1 MTSRPHL
8 EAAKSHPPTSPPYP
22 IQVKTSTRLVNLPS
36 RWWRNGS
43 GRLTC
48 FLGLGL
54 LSLLLAHLTTLLHTN
69 WRHKLSVLFR
79 CPIADDDGKPSFW
92 DAWVRDGAFAGRS
105 FLFYLPRRSLSWS
118 KGQTGLDRFH
128 AQQQHQTNR
137 LILIPL
143 NTYDNTLAKHHK
155 YKHTHNFPLI
165 IHRLPPS
172 PRLTRKSSL
181 TSPNNPPRHVLPT
194 PIRPRHRPQCHKRRR
209 MFPRQ
214 PYPLLWRAGPHL
226 KNVLVALLQ
235 PSLKVAVAPV
245 ARQLVVEPVRRN
257 VRCGMAVG
265 VVFSVGG

>member
-1 MTSRPHL
+1 MTSRPHP

-43 GRLTC
+43 GRSTC

-79 CPIADDDGKPSFW
+79 CPIADDDGKPSF
-92 DAWVRDGAFAGRS
+92 GTPGFETGRS
-105 FLFYLPRRSLSWS
+105 QAGLFYFYLPRRSLSWS
-118 KGQTGLDRFH
+118 RGQTGLDRFH
-128 AQQQHQTNR
+128 AQQQHQINR

-155 YKHTHNFPLI
+155 YKHTHKFPLI

-172 PRLTRKSSL
+172 PRLTRKSGL

-214 PYPLLWRAGPHL
+214 PYPLLRHAGPHL

-257 VRCGMAVG
+257 VRRGMAVG

>member
-1 MTSRPHL
+1 MVRGGQLVFLVLVFSACYLPTSRHCYILIGATSCPFCSVVL
-8 EAAKSHPPTSPPYP
+8 SPTMMASLLFGTPGFE
-22 IQVKTSTRLVNLPS
+22 TRLS
-36 RWWRNGS
+36 R
-43 GRLTC
+43 
-48 FLGLGL
+48 
-54 LSLLLAHLTTLLHTN
+54 
-69 WRHKLSVLFR
+69 
-79 CPIADDDGKPSFW
+79 
-92 DAWVRDGAFAGRS
+92 AGP
-105 FLFYLPRRSLSWS
+105 FYLYLPRRSLSWS
-118 KGQTGLDRFH
+118 RGQTGLDRFH
-128 AQQQHQTNR
+128 AQQQHQMNR

-155 YKHTHNFPLI
+155 YKHTHKFPLI

-181 TSPNNPPRHVLPT
+181 TSLNNPPRHILPT

-214 PYPLLWRAGPHL
+214 PYPLLRHAGPHL

-257 VRCGMAVG
+257 VRRGMAVG